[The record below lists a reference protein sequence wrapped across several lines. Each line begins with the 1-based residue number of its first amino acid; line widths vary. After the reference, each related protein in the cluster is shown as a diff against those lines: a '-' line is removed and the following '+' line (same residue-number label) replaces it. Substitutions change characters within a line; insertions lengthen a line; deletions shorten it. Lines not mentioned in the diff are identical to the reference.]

1 MQTAHKAAKASL
13 TALPSAPVASSEA
26 PRNDLLPAKRMVEFW
41 LVMTG
46 FYNHRW
52 VSACGELPID
62 DTGAFTLTGKL
73 WAQGLHGFTQAQ
85 IQRALSALMNRA
97 DDWPP
102 VLSEFRALCLEIPSL
117 DFVRADIGKRDHG
130 FTRLV
135 WQYLDHWMFTRADQR
150 DADRQLRAAYDHA
163 RERRMCGDEFPD
175 KPVLIA
181 QDKPAPY
188 VEPSPEDKAAIAKRA
203 REALNA

>member
-1 MQTAHKAAKASL
+1 MT
-13 TALPSAPVASSEA
+13 TLPSARNASSEA

-52 VSACGELPID
+52 VSACGDLPID
-62 DTGAFTLTGKL
+62 DAGKFTLTGKL
-73 WAQGLHGFTQAQ
+73 WAHGLHGFTQAQ
-85 IQRALSALMNRA
+85 IERALNALMNRA

-102 VLSEFRALCLEIPSL
+102 VLSEFRALCMEIPTL
-117 DFVRADIGKRDHG
+117 DFVRSDIGTRDHG

-135 WQYLDHWMFTRADQR
+135 WQHLDHWMFTRADQR

-175 KPVLIA
+175 KPVQIA
-181 QDKPAPY
+181 HEKPAPF
-188 VEPSPEDKAAIAKRA
+188 VAPSPEEREAIAQRA
-203 REALNA
+203 REALKA

>member
-1 MQTAHKAAKASL
+1 MAEIYGHRWTSAYGESSDMDGAAGTWAKGLDGITPEQVGIGLQACITS
-13 TALPSAPVASSEA
+13 TDPWP
-26 PRNDLLPAKRMVEFW
+26 PTLPA
-41 LVMTG
+41 
-46 FYNHRW
+46 
-52 VSACGELPID
+52 
-62 DTGAFTLTGKL
+62 
-73 WAQGLHGFTQAQ
+73 
-85 IQRALSALMNRA
+85 
-97 DDWPP
+97 
-102 VLSEFRALCLEIPSL
+102 FRAMCLGIPSIE
-117 DFVRADIGKRDHG
+117 FVRADIGRRDHG

-181 QDKPAPY
+181 QDKPKPY
-188 VEPSPEDKAAIAKRA
+188 VEPSPEDKAAITQRA